1 MFFKHCGGDRPYMH
15 PHHLQAANTQIKDE
29 SIKKFV
35 QARKMGG
42 DSLSERYHKELEA
55 EIEELYVNFVK
66 HNESKNIFAFSR
78 TATSLIAVMI
88 ISYLLS
94 AVLEWL
100 WLGSFSFLLN
110 FLFWTCFVL
119 LGSWVYVKYSG
130 EYKEIGE
137 YIDGFADILWR
148 KVSWNDLDRD
158 ISLPLST
165 SFLNKD
171 IPADLRALHPTCNKG
186 HA

>member
-1 MFFKHCGGDRPYMH
+1 MH

-29 SIKKFV
+29 SVKKFV

-42 DSLSERYHKELEA
+42 DTLSERYHKELET
-55 EIEELYVNFVK
+55 EIDELYVNFVK

-78 TATSLIAVMI
+78 TATSLIAVMV
-88 ISYLLS
+88 ISYILS
-94 AVLEWL
+94 GVLEWF

-110 FLFWTCFVL
+110 FLFWTCFAL

-148 KVSWNDLDRD
+148 KVS
-158 ISLPLST
+158 SPPL
-165 SFLNKD
+165 F
-171 IPADLRALHPTCNKG
+171 
-186 HA
+186 